1 MLTEGGITLSALDHL
16 LAAHCAPALA
26 GIKPAS
32 LVSCQ
37 RSQFPKLPQLLNVYG
52 RAFAKKDVCF
62 RILHTCPQRYL
73 LLVYRRSMLEHYLA
87 QTDVLALLE
96 RFGYRTEEPLEAK
109 LERLGRRT
117 AGQKGFPHEIG
128 LFLGYPVEDVEG
140 FIRYGGAGCK
150 LCGCWKVYGD
160 VEHASR
166 QFARIAQVCRAC
178 VRRVEQGETLFDVFA
193 VA

>member
-1 MLTEGGITLSALDHL
+1 MTQLDRL

-37 RSQFPKLPQLLNVYG
+37 RSQFPQLPRQLEVY
-52 RAFAKKDVCF
+52 RQAFAVRDVQF
-62 RILHTCPQRYL
+62 RILYTCPGRYL
-73 LLVYRRSMLEHYLA
+73 LLVYRRAMLERCLA
-87 QTDVLALLE
+87 QTDVMVLLE
-96 RFGYRTEEPLEAK
+96 RFGYRRQETLEAK
-109 LERLGRRT
+109 LERLGRRA
-117 AGQKGFPHEIG
+117 AGEDGFPHEIG

-140 FIRYGGAGCK
+140 FIRHGGGDYK

-160 VEHASR
+160 VENASR
-166 QFARIAQVCRAC
+166 QFAQIARVCRAC
-178 VRRVEQGETLFDVFA
+178 VRRVEQGKTLFEVFA

>member
-1 MLTEGGITLSALDHL
+1 MDHL

-37 RSQFPKLPQLLNVYG
+37 RSQFPQLSRQLEEYR
-52 RAFAKKDVCF
+52 RAFAPKDVHF
-62 RILHTCPQRYL
+62 RILCACSKR
-73 LLVYRRSMLEHYLA
+73 YLA
-87 QTDVLALLE
+87 QEKVVTLLE
-96 RFGYRTEEPLEAK
+96 QFGYRREESLETK
-109 LERLGRRT
+109 LDRLARRA
-117 AGQKGFPHEIG
+117 AGQGRFPHEIG

-160 VEHASR
+160 VPSASR
-166 QFARIAQVCRAC
+166 QFARITQVCRTC
-178 VRRVEQGETLFDVFA
+178 VRRVEQGETLFEVFA

>member
-1 MLTEGGITLSALDHL
+1 M

-26 GIKPAS
+26 GVKPAS
-32 LVSCQ
+32 LVACQ
-37 RSQFPKLPQLLNVYG
+37 RSRFPQLPRQLEAYR
-52 RAFAKKDVCF
+52 RAFAPKDIYF
-62 RILHTCPQRYL
+62 RILCTCPGRYL
-73 LLVYRRSMLEHYLA
+73 LLVYRRAMLERYLA
-87 QTDVLALLE
+87 QAEVLALLV
-96 RFGYRTEEPLEAK
+96 RFGYCKEEPLEAK
-109 LERLGRRT
+109 LERLGRRA
-117 AGQKGFPHEIG
+117 AGQDGFPHEIG

-140 FIRYGGAGCK
+140 FIRHGGGAYK

>member
-1 MLTEGGITLSALDHL
+1 MDHL

-37 RSQFPKLPQLLNVYG
+37 RSQFPQLSRQLEEYR
-52 RAFAKKDVCF
+52 RAFAPKDVHF
-62 RILHTCPQRYL
+62 RILCACSKRYL
-73 LLVYRRSMLEHYLA
+73 LLVYRRRLLEQCLA
-87 QTDVLALLE
+87 QEKVVRLLE
-96 RFGYRTEEPLEAK
+96 QFGYRREESLETK
-109 LERLGRRT
+109 LDRLASRA
-117 AGQKGFPHEIG
+117 AGQGGFPHEIG

-160 VEHASR
+160 VPSASR
-166 QFARIAQVCRAC
+166 QFARIARVCRTC
-178 VRRVEQGETLFDVFA
+178 VRRVEQGETLFEVFA